1 MKDAVVIGGGPS
13 GMAAAVRL
21 AEKGYDVAVIER
33 KEELGGILDQCI
45 HDGFGTKI
53 FGKALSGPEFAGT
66 FIGRIQRLGV
76 EVHLGTYVRSVEAG
90 GGIKEI
96 TTVSPGG
103 VERIKTRS
111 IIYAIGCR
119 ERHQFEIKIGGTRPA
134 GVYTAGMVQRLVNLY
149 GILPGR
155 NVVIV
160 GGGDVGMIVARHL
173 YLEGVDSILVV
184 FPEEFFSGLPR
195 NAQQCILD
203 FGIPYRPRTVVKE
216 ITGRERVE
224 GVVLVQVDDR
234 WRPIQGTEEFY
245 PCDAVILSVGLV
257 PYTKK
262 LADIGAEIDPRTRGP
277 VVNEFFETTV
287 RGVFAAGN
295 LVQIFDYVDDAV
307 ESAYLAAEGVEKFL
321 NGEARLEKPVRMNP
335 GENVRTLTPHG
346 VEWKDEKPVIAF
358 LRPGIEGRAWILI
371 RNEDGEMLK
380 KFFRP
385 YVRPSTLERIEIPR
399 DILRDAG
406 EVFVDVRGL

>member
-21 AEKGYDVAVIER
+21 AEKGYDVAIIER

-53 FGKALSGPEFAGT
+53 FGVALSGPEFAGE
-66 FIGRIQRLGV
+66 FIERVQKLGIDV
-76 EVHLGTYVRSVEAG
+76 YLKTYVKSVEAG
-90 GGIKEI
+90 GKFKEI
-96 TTVSPGG
+96 TAVGPEG
-103 VERIKTRS
+103 VEIIKTKS
-111 IIYAIGCR
+111 IVYAIGCR

-149 GILPGR
+149 GILPGK

-184 FPEEFFSGLPR
+184 FPEEFFAGLPR
-195 NAQQCILD
+195 NVQQCILD

-216 ITGRERVE
+216 IVGKDRVE
-224 GVVLVQVDDR
+224 GVILVQVDEQ
-234 WRPIQGTEEFY
+234 WNPIPGTEEFY
-245 PCDAVILSVGLV
+245 PCDTVILSVGLV

-262 LADIGAEIDPRTRGP
+262 LTDIGAEIDPRTKGP

-307 ESAYLAAEGVEKFL
+307 ESAYLATEGVEKYL
-321 NGEARLEKPVRMNP
+321 GGEERLECPIFINP
-335 GENVRTLTPHG
+335 GENVRTLTPHR
-346 VEWKDEKPVIAF
+346 VEWKDERPITAF
-358 LRPGIEGRAWILI
+358 LRPALEGRAWII
-371 RNEDGEMLK
+371 VRNEKGEVLK
-380 KFFRP
+380 KFFRQ
-385 YVRPSTLERIEIPR
+385 YVRPSTLERIEISR
-399 DILRDAG
+399 DVMENAE
-406 EVFVDVRGL
+406 EVFIDVRGL